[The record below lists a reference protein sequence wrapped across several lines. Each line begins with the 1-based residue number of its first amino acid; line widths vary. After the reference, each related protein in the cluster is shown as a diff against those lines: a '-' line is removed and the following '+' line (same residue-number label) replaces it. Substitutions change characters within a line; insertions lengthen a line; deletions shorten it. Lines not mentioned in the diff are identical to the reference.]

1 MTPTRIAE
9 ANFISV
15 RHLHGLFQQCGTTVS
30 KWIWDRRL
38 KAGREDLLDSAMS
51 TLTICEIA
59 YRRGFNDSAHF
70 SRAFKE
76 RFGLSPGSLRVK
88 GGATAERGSAA
99 GLGRSF
105 PRRA

>member
-1 MTPTRIAE
+1 MLSYLEENFSDHELTPTRI
-9 ANFISV
+9 
-15 RHLHGLFQQCGTTVS
+15 
-30 KWIWDRRL
+30 DRRL